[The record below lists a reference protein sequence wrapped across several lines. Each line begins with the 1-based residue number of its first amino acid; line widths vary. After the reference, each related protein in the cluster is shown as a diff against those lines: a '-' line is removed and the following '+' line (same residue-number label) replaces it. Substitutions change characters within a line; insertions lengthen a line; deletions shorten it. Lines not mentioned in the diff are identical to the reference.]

1 MPRTSSQEY
10 VFSDAGNRVNS
21 NFTQQT
27 KNSTMHRKLFIQTVV
42 ATTLATAGLFGSA
55 ATFAAAQHD
64 GSAAKPLRVIL
75 IPADGGTEDGTKKDF
90 EPIFGAINQSTGL
103 KFDIKVGQSY
113 GAVVEAMC
121 NGAAD
126 IAWFGPAS
134 YLQARSRGCAEL
146 LALAVRQGA
155 SVY

>member
-1 MPRTSSQEY
+1 
-10 VFSDAGNRVNS
+10 
-21 NFTQQT
+21 
-27 KNSTMHRKLFIQTVV
+27 MHRKLFVRAVV
-42 ATTLATAGLFGSA
+42 ATTLATAGLFASA
-55 ATFAAAQHD
+55 TTFAGVQHD

-75 IPADGGTEDGTKKDF
+75 IPADGGTEDGTKRDF

-103 KFDIKVGQSY
+103 KFDLKVGQSY

-134 YLQARSRGCAEL
+134 YQRVTSRVIWARL
-146 LALAVRQGA
+146 
-155 SVY
+155 